1 MAQIVDYY
9 SATAGGSSAMY
20 YYQYADNTST
30 ATRIYT
36 GTPIQ
41 LPADYAARM
50 VDTMYPL
57 KSPSGWMHWY
67 HIQDITPVYKTI
79 TDACTPPTSLS
90 LNSQTKVL
98 TITGG
103 AGGDLNAWKGFGVGW
118 RERKVN
124 ESTWGAWSTD
134 TTVTT
139 RTVSV
144 TANAGMV
151 RQYRVRTLGEAGS
164 AYYSEYVLCSSLLN
178 GNTAAGT
185 PVILL
190 PIAGASTCA
199 GIAAFKVDCPKE
211 PDGETMTLQRSV
223 NGEAWTNVT
232 TVASSGGVVY
242 DTLALS
248 IGTWTVKYRLMDASG
263 ASGSEDSITF
273 TNAARNWPRTIEA
286 GDVIA
291 SPTVSFVSDI
301 RKMHELISL
310 QRTFYGLSE
319 MILPG
324 TAGRFA
330 DVHKQLSA
338 MQTAIDDC
346 RVATGRAKYGF
357 DEIKCFPTAQQI
369 TAIQLAVGQT

>member
-20 YYQYADNTST
+20 YYQYPDNTST

-50 VDTMYPL
+50 EDTMYPL

-164 AYYSEYVLCSSLLN
+164 AYYSEYVLCNSLFN

-211 PDGETMTLQRSV
+211 PDGESMTLQRSV
-223 NGEAWTNVT
+223 NGGNWTNVA
-232 TVASSGGVVY
+232 TVASTGGVIY
-242 DTLALS
+242 DTLTMS
-248 IGTWTVKYRLMDASG
+248 GGSCTVKYRLMDASG
-263 ASGSEDSITF
+263 TVGGEDSIAF
-273 TNAARNWPRTIEA
+273 TSVIKAWPRAIDA

-291 SPTVSFVSDI
+291 SPNVSFVNDI

-319 MILPG
+319 MKLPG
-324 TAGRFA
+324 AVGRFA
-330 DVHKQLSA
+330 DVRQQMSA
-338 MQTAIDDC
+338 MQIAIDDC

-357 DEIKCFPTAQQI
+357 DELSGFPTAEQI
-369 TAIQLAVGQT
+369 TQIHLAVGQT

>member
-1 MAQIVDYY
+1 MARIVDYY
-9 SATAGGSSAMY
+9 SAMAGGSSTMY
-20 YYQYADNTST
+20 YFQYADNTSA

-41 LPADYAARM
+41 LPADYGARM

-57 KSPSGWMHWY
+57 KSPSGWIHWY
-67 HIQDITPVYKTI
+67 HIQNITPVYKTI
-79 TDACTPPTSLS
+79 TDACTPPTTLS

-103 AGGDLNAWKGFGVGW
+103 AGGDLNAWTGFGVGW

-124 ESTWGAWSTD
+124 ESTWGAWSND

-144 TANAGMV
+144 TANTGMV

-164 AYYSEYVLCSSLLN
+164 AYYSEYVLCNSLFN

-211 PDGETMTLQRSV
+211 PDGESMTLERSV
-223 NGEAWTNVT
+223 NGGNWTSVA
-232 TVASSGGVVY
+232 TVASTGGVIY
-242 DTLALS
+242 DTLTMS
-248 IGTWTVKYRLMDASG
+248 GGSCTVKYRLMDASG
-263 ASGSEDSITF
+263 TVGGEDSIAF
-273 TNAARNWPRTIEA
+273 TSVIKAWPRAIDA

-291 SPTVSFVSDI
+291 SPNVSFVNDI

-319 MILPG
+319 MKLPG
-324 TAGRFA
+324 AVGRFA
-330 DVHKQLSA
+330 DVRQQMSA
-338 MQTAIDDC
+338 MQIAIDDC

-357 DEIKCFPTAQQI
+357 DELSGFPTAEQI
-369 TAIQLAVGQT
+369 TQIHLAVGQT